1 MIPETAILYLF
12 VAASLLSVLANRFHM
27 PYTVALV
34 LGGLVLGALH
44 LFQAPVLTHDLV
56 FTLFLPG
63 LIFESAY
70 HLSSGALWRD
80 RLAIFGL
87 AVPGVLIS
95 MIVTAFVFLWS
106 SQYLPNLSNVVMP
119 VSVALVFGAA
129 VAATDPISVVSM
141 FRKLQAPARLTFMV
155 ESESLLNDGTAIVF
169 FSLFLALAEGKT
181 VSASS
186 LGIQFFAV
194 VGGGALVGV
203 VIGWLSSEIIKRVN
217 DGMVE
222 ITITIL
228 AAYGSFLAAMQLD
241 YSGVIS
247 TVVAGLIC
255 GNYGAK
261 QGMTASVKMAVDTF
275 WEYIGFA
282 LNSLIFL
289 LVGFTIHLPDLL
301 GIWPLI
307 LAAYVAVTIARAAVI
322 YGMSGLLSRTRAR
335 IPPAWN
341 FVLVW
346 GGIRGALSMVLA
358 LSLPHDFPH
367 RSLLINL
374 VFGVVLLTILIQGLS
389 ISPLARALKVL
400 GNGQAS
406 QDFEMQRMR
415 VVLAQ
420 IGNQEIGRLQQEGL
434 RDGHAL
440 DLLATYYQQA
450 QEDAEK
456 KLAGLDKRDE
466 KRVLQ
471 GDFSRLYR
479 RLLLKER
486 QKLLDAR
493 NEGLLSE
500 ASGDQML
507 ADIDANLLEI
517 ESQPEAVME
526 RLSAKQKPAEG
537 VTPG

>member
-12 VAASLLSVLANRFHM
+12 VAVSLLSVLANRFRI

-34 LGGLVLGALH
+34 LGGLILGALH

-70 HLSSGALWRD
+70 HLSFSALWRD

-106 SQYLPNLSNVVMP
+106 SQYLPGLSNMVMP
-119 VSVALVFGAA
+119 VSIALVFGAA

-141 FRKLQAPARLTFMV
+141 FRKLQTPARLTFIV

-169 FSLFLALAEGKT
+169 FTLFLALAEGKMVS
-181 VSASS
+181 VSA

-194 VGGGALVGV
+194 VGGGALVGI

-228 AAYGSFLAAMQLD
+228 AAYGSFLAAMQMD

-261 QGMTASVKMAVDTF
+261 RGMTASVKMAVDTF

-301 GIWPLI
+301 SIWPLI

-322 YGMSGLLSRTRAR
+322 YGMSGLLSRTRAK
-335 IPPAWN
+335 IPAAWN
-341 FVLVW
+341 FVLVL

-358 LSLPHDFPH
+358 LSLPHNFPH
-367 RSLLINL
+367 RALLINL

-389 ISPLARALKVL
+389 ISPLARILKIL
-400 GNGQAS
+400 GGSQAS

-420 IGNQEIGRLQQEGL
+420 VGNHEIGRLRQEGL

-440 DLLATYYQQA
+440 DVLATYYQRE

-456 KLAGLDKRDE
+456 KLASLDKRDD
-466 KRVLQ
+466 KLVLQ

-479 RLLLKER
+479 RLLLKEK
-486 QKLLDAR
+486 QKILDAR
-493 NEGLLSE
+493 EEGMLSE
-500 ASGDQML
+500 ASCDQML

-526 RLSAKQKPAEG
+526 HLLAMQKSAEEITTA
-537 VTPG
+537 

>member
-12 VAASLLSVLANRFHM
+12 VAASLLSVLANRFRI

-34 LGGLVLGALH
+34 LGGLILGALH

-70 HLSSGALWRD
+70 HLSFSALWRD

-106 SQYLPNLSNVVMP
+106 SQYLPGLNTVMP
-119 VSVALVFGAA
+119 VSIALIFGAA

-141 FRKLQAPARLTFMV
+141 FRKLQAPARLTFIV

-169 FSLFLALAEGKT
+169 FTLFLALAEGKMVS
-181 VSASS
+181 VSA

-194 VGGGALVGV
+194 VGGGALVGI

-228 AAYGSFLAAMQLD
+228 AAYGSFLAAMQMD

-261 QGMTASVKMAVDTF
+261 RGMTASVKMAVDTF

-301 GIWPLI
+301 SIWPLI

-322 YGMSGLLSRTRAR
+322 YGMSGLLSRTRAK
-335 IPPAWN
+335 IPAAWN
-341 FVLVW
+341 FVLVL

-358 LSLPHDFPH
+358 LSLPHNFPH
-367 RSLLINL
+367 RALLINL

-389 ISPLARALKVL
+389 ISPLARILKIL
-400 GNGQAS
+400 GGSQAS

-420 IGNQEIGRLQQEGL
+420 VGNHEIGRLRQEGL

-440 DLLATYYQQA
+440 DVLATYYQRE

-456 KLAGLDKRDE
+456 KLASLDKRDD
-466 KRVLQ
+466 KLVLQ

-479 RLLLKER
+479 HLLLKEK
-486 QKLLDAR
+486 QKILDAR
-493 NEGLLSE
+493 EEGMLSE
-500 ASGDQML
+500 ASCDQML

-526 RLSAKQKPAEG
+526 HLLAMQKSAEEITTA
-537 VTPG
+537 